1 MSTAAITPAGFDAD
15 GAREEL
21 LRQRLAGRRSGRRA
35 TIPRADR
42 SAPLRLS
49 PGQEQMWFLSRLDP
63 DSTQYLVPL
72 IVRLTGELDTAALA
86 ESWQRLT
93 DRHEILRTRYGVAGE
108 EPVQLISPA
117 ERVTLPLDDLTGL
130 PASER
135 EARVGSII
143 ADDLFVPIDLAR
155 DLPVRA
161 RLIRLADDEHVL
173 GIVFHHI
180 ACDAWSTE
188 VIGRELST
196 LYAALST
203 GTEPELPAVP
213 VQYADFAAWQR
224 TELSGAALEAQ
235 LDYWRTTLA
244 GLTPIELP
252 TDRPRRAVRDAT
264 GASVAF
270 GVPDSLAGRLREF
283 AQRHDATPFM
293 VVLTAFQSLLA
304 RYTGSTDIA
313 VGTVV
318 SGRGRPE
325 LQGMVGFGINS
336 LVLRAE
342 WSDDPSFQELL
353 ARTKDMVLGAFD
365 HQSTPFARLIDAVQP
380 ERDLSRTPLFDV
392 ALTMHGERTSAFTLP
407 GLRAEPF
414 QGEGNAAKY
423 DLDLQLREAA
433 DGTLHGHLEYAVELF
448 DRESAERL
456 TAHLVRLL
464 DAAVTAPHTSVAELD
479 FLGESELDLLT
490 AGAALS
496 GEVTGT
502 VHQVFE
508 EQAHRT
514 PDAVAVHFDGHDLTY
529 AELNARANRVAHH
542 LRGLGVGP
550 ETLVGV
556 CLERGLDLLP
566 ALIGVLKA
574 GGAYLPLD
582 PSVPAERIGFMLEDA
597 AVPVVVTQSA
607 HQEMFSGIHTG
618 PLVVL
623 DRDAEALAG
632 QPDTDPAPTADADSL
647 IYVIYTSGS
656 TGRPKGVCLTH
667 ANVLRLFT
675 VTAEQTRFPASDV
688 WTLFHSYAFDFSVW
702 EMWGALLH
710 GGSLVV
716 VPKDVARDPDKF
728 LDLLVERRVT
738 VLNQTPSAFRS
749 LVSAA
754 REGDP
759 RIDRLALRTVVFGGE
774 KLEVADLRPWADRL
788 GLAAPTLVN
797 MYGITETT
805 VHVTHH
811 ELGAQDLTGTGSPV
825 GVPLDDLSIRILDR
839 HGNPAPIGVPGEI
852 HVAGRGIARGYL
864 GRPGLTA
871 ERFVPD
877 AFGAPGDRLYRSGD
891 VARRL
896 ADGSLE
902 FLGRNDEQVKI
913 RGFRIELGEINAALA
928 AQDGVLDAVVLV
940 RESTPGDKQLV
951 AYVVP
956 AESVDTAPDTG
967 DLRAALARD
976 LPDYMV
982 PATFVVLERLPLTVN
997 GKLDTK
1003 ALPAPAAG
1011 AVRAAGKVYAAPR
1024 TPLEHRVAAIW
1035 RDVLGVDPIG
1045 VHDSFFDLGGHSL
1058 RAINLAGHLREAG
1071 LDVSVRDIF
1080 EHRTVALLAE
1090 RLADR
1095 PEVRAAHGV
1104 RPFALVTAP
1113 DRERLPEG
1121 LDDAYPMSQVQI
1133 GMVVEMLSDTGRHP
1147 YHNVTSFRIRDERP
1161 FDVAALRA
1169 SVRSVIDRH
1178 DVLRTSFDLNS
1189 YAVPMQLVHSEV
1201 AVPVTERDLR
1211 GLTDDEVQL
1220 SLREFTRRE
1229 RAELIGLDTPPL
1241 LRLIGHSRDDGSWWL
1256 TITENHAILDG
1267 WSHHSLLMEIV
1278 EGYRTARDG
1287 RAIETPAAPDVRF
1300 ADFIAAEVTSRE
1312 AGDDRAYWSGIV
1324 RDYPAFALPDAWSG
1338 DGEAGAPYRVR
1349 VPFHDLEDRLRALAS
1364 AAGASLKS
1372 VLHAAHLKVMSSV
1385 TGDERFFTGLV
1396 CNARPEALGADGV
1409 YGMHLNTLPFA
1420 FDGATGTW
1428 RELVE
1433 RVFAREVELWPH
1445 RSFPMPDIQ
1454 REAEDGQR
1462 LVSVR
1467 FSYHD
1472 FDQVDR
1478 EQVDYL
1484 ASIDDSPTEFPLGV
1498 SARLGHLFLT
1508 GGRKHLDEV
1517 ALDRLA
1523 GTLRQVLEAMA
1534 ADPEGDAAASYL
1546 PAAERG
1552 RLLAEGTGERADFT
1566 AAPVLRRFEEQVLRT
1581 PDAPAVGFGEVSLSY
1596 AELDARAN
1604 RLAHRL
1610 LASGAGAGSVVGV
1623 LLDRGPNL
1631 LASLLGVWKA
1641 GAAYVPIDPSY
1652 PAERIAAMLSTS
1664 GAVLAIT
1671 EEAYADRFGTLDTV
1685 LVDRDRPVLEALP
1698 ATAPERHE
1706 DADALAYTIFT
1717 SGSTGRPKGVGV
1729 THRGLANHV
1738 GWAARDL
1745 APQGT
1750 GGAPLFSSVAF
1761 DLVVP
1766 NLWAPLVTGQQVHT
1780 VPQDTDIAD
1789 LGGVLAEAGPYS
1801 FIKLTPGHLDVL
1813 AEQLTAGQASAL
1825 APVLVVAGEAFT
1837 RATLDRWRT
1846 LAPQTALINE
1856 YGPTE
1861 ASVGT
1866 CVYPVPEDESAEVL
1880 AIGHP
1885 LPNMTMYVLDAGL
1898 SPVSVGVPGELYVG
1912 GTGVAR
1918 GYAGRP
1924 DLTAERFVP
1933 DPFGP
1938 AGARLYRTGD
1948 LARTRADGAVEFLGR
1963 LDDQVKIRGYR
1974 IEPGEIQSVV
1984 AEHPSVRDAVVV
1996 PLEGPS
2002 TGDLRL
2008 VAYYVPADGTEV
2020 TSADLAAHCATRLPD
2035 YMLPQVYVPLAEI
2048 PLNANGKTDKRALPA
2063 PEAEELDGGTPY
2075 VAPRTLTEARV
2086 AEIWCTVLERDRV
2099 GVDDGFFDLGGH
2111 SIRAVA
2117 LVGALRAAGFDV
2129 GVREVFE
2136 YRTVAELSQFLTGR
2150 PAPAEAAPPVEPFA
2164 LLAEEDRVR
2173 LPEGVVDAYPMS
2185 QVQLGM
2191 LVEML
2196 ADQEKR
2202 AYLNVASFR
2211 ITDGTPFDGAALRR
2225 ALDVVTGRHE
2235 MLRTSFHLDSF
2246 TTPLQL
2252 VAADTVIPLTVEDLR
2267 GAQDREQRV
2276 AGIMAEERSIP
2287 FDLATAP
2294 LLRMTAQVE
2303 DEGSWRLVV
2312 TVCHAITE
2320 GWSHRALLMELLDV
2334 YRELRDGTAPAA
2346 FTAPPV
2352 RYADFIAAE
2361 LASLESADDRE
2372 YWRHVIGR
2380 YAPFALPPVWE
2391 GDTSA
2396 PREKY
2401 RVAVPVHDLEPRLR
2415 ALATSA
2421 QVSFKSVL
2429 LAAHLK
2435 VMSMVTE
2442 EDAFFSGLVCSARPE
2457 SPGAER
2463 VYGMYLNTLPFA
2475 FDRASGSWSDLV
2487 RQVFAREA
2495 EVWDRRRF
2503 PMPVIQ
2509 RDADLGRLLHVRFSY
2524 QDFDH
2529 VDTKLV
2535 DAEASSGEGG
2545 TEFALAVSAVSGHLL
2560 LTTHTH
2566 ALGRGHADRLTGL
2579 YRQVLEAMAA
2589 DPGGS
2594 AEATFLPEGEHA
2606 WLREQNATGRE
2617 FPEQTVLRRFE
2628 EQAARTPH
2636 AVAVS
2641 HRGEEVA
2648 YAELDAR
2655 ADRVAHRLV
2664 AAGIGAE
2671 SAVAVLL
2678 DRSPGLI
2685 ATLLGVWKA
2694 GGAYVPIDPS
2704 YPAERIASMCESAGV
2719 VAAVTEPPYADG
2731 FPTGVPVLLLEDLE
2745 RAGTDDGTGTA
2756 PARSEDPD
2764 RLAYVIFTSGSTGR
2778 PKGVQ
2783 IPHRGLAN
2791 HVAWAAEDLASRG
2804 TGGAPLFS
2812 SVAFDLVVPNLWGP
2826 LVTGQAVHVVAQDT
2840 APADLS
2846 AALLASGPYSFVKL
2860 TPGHLDILTEQ
2871 LTTEQVERLSQ
2882 VYVVAGEALPGETA
2896 NRSLEVL
2903 GEGRMIN
2910 EYGPT
2915 EASVGSTIH
2924 PVTGHVA
2931 LDVVPIGRPL
2941 PNMTAYVLDASMRP
2955 VPAGV
2960 LGELYVGGT
2969 GVARGYAGRPDL
2981 TAERFVPDPFGP
2993 AGARLYRTGDRARLL
3008 ADGNVEFLGR
3018 LDDQIKIR
3026 GYRIELGEVQA
3037 VVTAHPAVRD
3047 AVVTVHEPTPGDRRL
3062 VAYCVPVA
3070 GQELPSAAVLADDCA
3085 RHLPEYMVPS
3095 AFVALESIP
3104 LNANGKV
3111 DRRALAAPD
3120 RASMRS
3126 EDAYVAPRTATER
3139 MLAKIWSEVL
3149 GVDQIGIHDKFFELG
3164 GHSILMIQVLAAARR
3179 EGLAVS
3185 VWRMYQHGTLIDL
3198 AAAIDEDA
3206 EAARRA
3212 AEPEPEP
3219 VVEEAKP
3226 ADVVMSAELLAT
3238 LLEQASGGDRS
3249 RLAEGPLAEVAALLG
3264 LAATAT
3270 PQVDR
3275 ADRTATADR
3284 TASADRAASAAF
3296 PLDDLRALM
3305 AEHQVPG
3312 VSIAVLGADGSTEL
3326 HGAGV
3331 LSTGGDEPV
3340 TPDTL
3345 FQVGSISKHVT
3356 ALAALRLVAEGRI
3369 ALDDPIGKHLTSWRL
3384 PDLATAPGE
3393 VTVRHLL
3400 GHTAGLARHRSV
3412 GFPPGEEV
3420 PTLLD
3425 LLSGTGPVTT
3435 PQVKRQLVPGST
3447 FRKSSTHYWVLQ
3459 QLLEDVTGESF
3470 QELMDRLVFTPLEMT
3485 GSSFDQEF
3493 PLTAGRPVAL
3503 GHHAKGVALEGGWR
3517 NRAHLA
3523 AAGLWTTAE
3532 DIARVAR
3539 QARASLLG
3547 LPGGLLPTEV
3557 AGELLTGHPGSFY
3570 GLGTIVDD
3578 TGDDA
3583 EFGHGGEPAGYWN
3596 LSLSHL
3602 STGVG
3607 LVALTNSDSGKG
3619 VVKHLTATLSRREQS
3634 FGRGTL
3640 MADWAAAGTG
3650 DRAPANHPLLSAVVT
3665 EEDRA

>member
-21 LRQRLAGRRSGRRA
+21 IRQRLAGRRSGRRN

-49 PGQEQMWFLSRLDP
+49 HGQEQMWFLSRLDP

-72 IVRLTGELDTAALA
+72 IVRLTGELNTAALA
-86 ESWQRLT
+86 EAWQRLT
-93 DRHEILRTRYGVAGE
+93 DRHEILRTRYGLDGE
-108 EPVQLISPA
+108 DPVQLISPA
-117 ERVTLPLDDLTGL
+117 ERVILPLEDLSAL
-130 PASER
+130 PADER
-135 EARVGSII
+135 EARVQSVIT
-143 ADDLFVPIDLAR
+143 DDLFVPIDLAR

-173 GIVFHHI
+173 AIVFHHI

-196 LYAALST
+196 LYTALAA
-203 GTEPELPAVP
+203 GTEPDLPPVA

-224 TELSGAALEAQ
+224 TELSGAALQAQ
-235 LDYWRTTLA
+235 LDYWKTTLA

-264 GASVAF
+264 GATVAF
-270 GVPDSLAGRLREF
+270 TVPDSLADRLREF
-283 AQRHDATPFM
+283 AQHHDATPFM

-304 RYTGSTDIA
+304 RYTGTTDIA

-336 LVLRAE
+336 LVLRGN
-342 WSDDPSFQELL
+342 WSGDPSFRELL
-353 ARTKDMVLGAFD
+353 GRTRDTVLGAFD
-365 HQSTPFARLIDAVQP
+365 HQSTPFAQLIDVIQP

-414 QGEGNAAKY
+414 RGEGNAAKY

-464 DAAVTAPHTSVAELD
+464 DAAVTSPDTGVAELG
-479 FLGESELDLLT
+479 FLGESELALLT
-490 AGAALS
+490 AGAAVS

-508 EQAHRT
+508 AQARRT
-514 PDAVAVHFDGHDLTY
+514 PDAVAVHVDGHDMTY

-542 LRGLGVGP
+542 LRGIGVGP

-556 CLERGLDLLP
+556 CLERGPDLLP
-566 ALIGVLKA
+566 ALLGVLKA

-582 PSVPAERIGFMLEDA
+582 PSVPADRIGFMLEDA
-597 AVPVVVTQSA
+597 AVPVVVTESA
-607 HQEMFSGIHTG
+607 HQEMLSGVHTG
-618 PLVVL
+618 SLLVL
-623 DRDAEALAG
+623 DRDREALAG
-632 QPDTDPAPTADADSL
+632 QPDTDPAPAGDADGL

-675 VTAEQTRFPASDV
+675 VTAGRTRFHDTDV

-710 GGSLVV
+710 GGAVVV
-716 VPKDVARDPDKF
+716 VPKDVARDPDRF
-728 LDLLVERRVT
+728 LDLLVDQRVT

-749 LVSAA
+749 LVGAA

-811 ELGAQDLTGTGSPV
+811 ELGAADLAGAGSPV

-877 AFGAPGDRLYRSGD
+877 EFGAPGDRLYRSGD

-940 RESTPGDKQLV
+940 RETSPGDKQLV

-956 AESVDTAPDTG
+956 ADPAGAEPAAGPDT
-967 DLRAALARD
+967 DTLRTALARD

-982 PATFVVLERLPLTVN
+982 PAAFVVLERLPLTVN

-1003 ALPAPAAG
+1003 ALPAPG
-1011 AVRAAGKVYAAPR
+1011 PVRAAGKVHAAPR
-1024 TPLEHRVAAIW
+1024 TALEHRVAAIW

-1090 RLADR
+1090 RLTGR
-1095 PEVRAAHGV
+1095 PEVRTARGV
-1104 RPFALVTAP
+1104 RPFALVTAE

-1211 GLTDDEVQL
+1211 GLTDDEVRS

-1300 ADFIAAEVTSRE
+1300 ADFIAAEVASRE
-1312 AGDDRAYWSGIV
+1312 AGEDRAYWSGIV
-1324 RDYPAFALPDAWSG
+1324 QNYPAFALPDAWSG
-1338 DGEAGAPYRVR
+1338 DGEAGAPYRVK

-1433 RVFAREVELWPH
+1433 RVFGREVDLWPH
-1445 RSFPMPDIQ
+1445 RGFPMPDIQ

-1508 GGRKHLDEV
+1508 GGRKHLSEV
-1517 ALDRLA
+1517 ALHRLA

-1534 ADPEGDAAASYL
+1534 ADPEGDATASYL
-1546 PAAERG
+1546 PAAERE
-1552 RLLAEGTGERADFT
+1552 RLLAEGTGERADFGSAT
-1566 AAPVLRRFEEQVLRT
+1566 VLRRFEEQALRT
-1581 PDAPAVGFGEVSLSY
+1581 PDAPAVGFGGVSLSY

-1604 RLAHRL
+1604 QMAHHL
-1610 LASGAGAGSVVGV
+1610 LASGAGPESVVGV
-1623 LLDRGPNL
+1623 LLDRGPEL
-1631 LASLLGVWKA
+1631 LAGLLGVWKA
-1641 GAAYVPIDPSY
+1641 GAAYVPVDPSY
-1652 PAERIAAMLSTS
+1652 PAERIAAMLDSAGS
-1664 GAVLAIT
+1664 VLAVT
-1671 EEAYADRFGTLDTV
+1671 EEAYADRFGAVTTV
-1685 LVDRDRPVLEALP
+1685 LVDRDRSALDALP
-1698 ATAPERHE
+1698 STAPERHE

-1729 THRGLANHV
+1729 PHRGLANHV
-1738 GWAARDL
+1738 GWAVRDL
-1745 APQGT
+1745 ASRGT
-1750 GGAPLFSSVAF
+1750 TGAPLFSSVAF

-1789 LGGVLAEAGPYS
+1789 LGAVLAEAGPYS

-1813 AEQLTAGQASAL
+1813 AEQLTAEQASAL

-1837 RATLDRWRT
+1837 RATLDRWRA
-1846 LAPQTALINE
+1846 LAPATRLINE

-1866 CVYPVPEDESAEVL
+1866 CVHPVPENETAEVL
-1880 AIGHP
+1880 PIGHP

-1974 IEPGEIQSVV
+1974 IEPGEIQTVV
-1984 AEHPSVRDAVVV
+1984 AEHSSVRDAVVV
-1996 PLEGPS
+1996 PLAS
-2002 TGDLRL
+2002 DTGDLRL
-2008 VAYYVPADGTEV
+2008 VAYYVPVDGTEV
-2020 TSADLAAHCATRLPD
+2020 TAADLGAHCEARLPD
-2035 YMLPQVYVPLAEI
+2035 YMLPQAYVPLAEI
-2048 PLNANGKTDKRALPA
+2048 PLNANGKTDRRALPA
-2063 PEAEELDGGTPY
+2063 PGADELDGDSTY
-2075 VAPRTLTEARV
+2075 VAPRTLTEAQV
-2086 AEIWCTVLERDRV
+2086 AAIWCTVLERDRV
-2099 GVDDGFFDLGGH
+2099 GVEDGFFDLGGH

-2136 YRTVAELSQFLTGR
+2136 YRTVAQLSEFLTGR

-2164 LLAEEDRVR
+2164 LLADEDRAR

-2252 VAADTVIPLTVEDLR
+2252 VAARTVVPLAVEDLR
-2267 GAQDREQRV
+2267 GAEDRGQRV
-2276 AGIMAEERSIP
+2276 ADIMAEERSIP

-2334 YRELRDGTAPAA
+2334 YRELRDGLAPAA

-2361 LASLESADDRE
+2361 LASLESAADRD
-2372 YWRHVIGR
+2372 YWKQVIGG
-2380 YAPFALPPVWE
+2380 YAPFALPPVWQ
-2391 GDTSA
+2391 GDASA

-2401 RVAVPVHDLEPRLR
+2401 RAAVPVHDLEPRLR

-2495 EVWDRRRF
+2495 EVWDHRRF

-2529 VDTKLV
+2529 VDTSLV

-2566 ALGRGHADRLTGL
+2566 ALGREHADRLTGL

-2589 DPGGS
+2589 DPRGS
-2594 AEATFLPEGEHA
+2594 AEQTFLPAGERE
-2606 WLREQNATGRE
+2606 WLAEQNATGRE
-2617 FPEQTVLRRFE
+2617 FGELTVLRRFE
-2628 EQAARTPH
+2628 EQAARTPD
-2636 AVAVS
+2636 AVAVR
-2641 HRGEEVA
+2641 HRGEETG

-2655 ADRVAHRLV
+2655 ANRIAHRLR

-2671 SAVAVLL
+2671 STVGVLL

-2704 YPAERIASMCESAGV
+2704 YPAERIASMCESAGA
-2719 VAAVTEPPYADG
+2719 VAAVTEPSYADG
-2731 FPTGVPVLLLEDLE
+2731 FPAGVPVLLLDELE
-2745 RAGTDDGTGTA
+2745 RTDTDVPAGA
-2756 PARSEDPD
+2756 PPGRGEDPD

-2840 APADLS
+2840 APAELS
-2846 AALLASGPYSFVKL
+2846 AALLGSGPYSFIKL

-2871 LTTEQVERLSQ
+2871 LTTEQVDRLSQ

-2915 EASVGSTIH
+2915 EASVGSTVL
-2924 PVTGHVA
+2924 PVTSHVA

-2941 PNMTAYVLDASMRP
+2941 PNMTVHVLDASMRP
-2955 VPAGV
+2955 VPVGV

-3018 LDDQIKIR
+3018 LDDQVKIR

-3047 AVVTVHEPTPGDRRL
+3047 AVVTVHEPTPGDKRL

-3070 GQELPSAAVLADDCA
+3070 GQELPSASVLADDCA
-3085 RHLPEYMVPS
+3085 RHLPEYMVPA

-3120 RASMRS
+3120 RSSMRS

-3139 MLAKIWSEVL
+3139 LLAKIWSEVL
-3149 GVDQIGIHDKFFELG
+3149 GVDQIGVHDKFFELG

-3198 AAAIDEDA
+3198 AAAIDEDT

-3219 VVEEAKP
+3219 VVAAEAAP
-3226 ADVVMSAELLAT
+3226 AEVVMSAELLAT

-3249 RLAEGPLAEVAALLG
+3249 RLAEGPLAQVAALLEG
-3264 LAATAT
+3264 AGTTGPDTAAA
-3270 PQVDR
+3270 P
-3275 ADRTATADR
+3275 
-3284 TASADRAASAAF
+3284 AAF
-3296 PLDDLRALM
+3296 PLDELRALM

-3331 LSTGGDEPV
+3331 LSNGGSEPV
-3340 TPDTL
+3340 TPHTL

-3369 ALDDPIGKHLTSWRL
+3369 ALDDPIERHLTSWRL
-3384 PDLATAPGE
+3384 PDLASAPGE
-3393 VTVRHLL
+3393 VTIRHLL

-3435 PQVKRQLVPGST
+3435 PQVGRQLVPGST

-3470 QELMDRLVFTPLEMT
+3470 QRLMERLVFGPLEMT
-3485 GSSFDQEF
+3485 GSSFDQAF

-3503 GHHAKGVALEGGWR
+3503 GHHARGVALDGGWR

-3523 AAGLWTTAE
+3523 AAGLWTTAG
-3532 DIARVAR
+3532 DIAAVAR
-3539 QARASLLG
+3539 QMRASLLG
-3547 LPGGLLPTEV
+3547 LPGALLPAEV

-3602 STGVG
+3602 GSGVG

-3619 VVKHLTATLSRREQS
+3619 VVKHLTATLSRREQR

-3650 DRAPANHPLLSAVVT
+3650 DQAPGNHPLLSPVIT